1 MVYCVA
7 NWLSKRFGIG
17 QKLLFVSVQGE
28 GTGRWRQWVRMVN
41 RKNWT
46 SHHAKLC
53 QDHFERSCF
62 VSDPTV
68 LDSMG
73 FKPGRL
79 RLKKPSAVDRI
90 VPIIFPRV
98 ELRTDFSLQR
108 TGSTPSE
115 AITKRTNL
123 KSPRAEIDMGN
134 KSSSPGGHHETGASA
149 EKYSPVKSRFPKK
162 SRSLDLGDSPS
173 GEERQNV
180 QLPAKVKAG
189 ERYTLSPITVS
200 LSSPETLDEKENHVG
215 SSEKCQLQ
223 PTSSGRS
230 FRTMDQNDPS
240 VEDPDV
246 HWSSDNSGYSQYRTL
261 TFQSSLD
268 CDEPNLVREKTIEQR
283 RFAIQELVDTEK
295 DYVNDVGS
303 IVEGYIALMKS
314 GEVPMPEDLKNGR
327 DKIVFG
333 NIEAIYE
340 WHRDFFLGE
349 LEKCIDEPWRLG
361 SLFRRYERRLN
372 MYIVFCQNKPKSEY
386 VVSEYGDTYFEDI
399 LKCTEKAGLEE
410 EIGDLRKAVQIMQVV
425 PKTANDMMKVGRLQ
439 GFQGKITAQGK
450 LLRQG
455 KLMVSDP
462 SCNGKLKERQV
473 FLFEQIIIFSEPEGK
488 TTQFYH
494 PVYFYKNHLMVNK
507 MSLGEKADN
516 GDPLS
521 FTLKSKDFNQKGLC
535 LTIQCHTQTERDEWV
550 ESLRSI
556 LDTQLNFM
564 RALQSPI
571 AYQKGLTKDGSASYN
586 NSLRKTFS
594 NPASYYATPELGN
607 PNTGSSL
614 ITHSFRET
622 KREKNVRASHVKSQ
636 NIVRRSRCERIDSGR
651 SFDGSDK
658 SSEHF
663 ALPEDTNQGSSFS
676 GLQSQCDASRLKE

>member
-1 MVYCVA
+1 
-7 NWLSKRFGIG
+7 
-17 QKLLFVSVQGE
+17 
-28 GTGRWRQWVRMVN
+28 
-41 RKNWT
+41 
-46 SHHAKLC
+46 
-53 QDHFERSCF
+53 
-62 VSDPTV
+62 
-68 LDSMG
+68 
-73 FKPGRL
+73 
-79 RLKKPSAVDRI
+79 
-90 VPIIFPRV
+90 
-98 ELRTDFSLQR
+98 
-108 TGSTPSE
+108 
-115 AITKRTNL
+115 
-123 KSPRAEIDMGN
+123 MGN
-134 KSSSPGGHHETGASA
+134 KSSSLGGHHETSASA
-149 EKYSPVKSRFPKK
+149 EKSSPVKSRFLKK

-173 GEERQNV
+173 GEEGQNV
-180 QLPAKVKAG
+180 QLPGQVKAR
-189 ERYTLSPITVS
+189 ERYTNSPITVS

-215 SSEKCQLQ
+215 SSEDMKKLQLQ
-223 PTSSGRS
+223 KTSSGRS
-230 FRTMDQNDPS
+230 FLSTEQKDPS
-240 VEDPDV
+240 DEDPDV
-246 HWSSDNSGYSQYRTL
+246 QLCSDSSGYSQYNTF

-268 CDEPNLVREKTIEQR
+268 CDEPNLVREKAIEQR
-283 RFAIQELVDTEK
+283 RFAIQELVDTEQ
-295 DYVNDVGS
+295 DYVKDLGS

-386 VVSEYGDTYFEDI
+386 IVSEHGDTYFEELRQKLGHKLQLTDLLIKPVQRIMKYQLLLKDI

-410 EIGDLRKAVQIMQVV
+410 EVGDLRKAVQIMHVV
-425 PKTANDMMKVGRLQ
+425 PKAANDMMKVGRLH

-473 FLFEQIIIFSEPEGK
+473 FVFEQIIIFSEPEGK

-521 FTLKSKDFNQKGLC
+521 FTLKSKDFNQRGLYF
-535 LTIQCHTQTERDEWV
+535 TIQCHTQAERDEWV
-550 ESLRSI
+550 ASLRSI

-571 AYQKGLTKDGSASYN
+571 AYQKGLSNDGSTSVSDTLVN
-586 NSLRKTFS
+586 NSLRKTLS
-594 NPASYYATPELGN
+594 NPASYCTTPKLGN
-607 PNTGSSL
+607 PDTGSSL

-622 KREKNVRASHVKSQ
+622 KREKNVRASHVYSQ

-651 SFDGSDK
+651 SFDGSDH
-658 SSEHF
+658 SLEHSV
-663 ALPEDTNQGSSFS
+663 LPEDTNQGSTFS
-676 GLQSQCDASRLKE
+676 ALQAQCDGSRLKE